1 MNEEDRKYI
10 DKALEKIV
18 PSRELCEQIP
28 AGEFADS
35 ALSWYRDMRYQGS
48 IDLIPSFL
56 GVEKRRIPAPTLA
69 EILRE
74 MANAPM
80 WFQVVTLDAD
90 KDDDYSV
97 SAFVSYR
104 EKPGSSLKDY
114 KSDNPADAALRLWL
128 EVKGRRS

>member
-28 AGEFADS
+28 VGKFADS

-69 EILRE
+69 EILAEIGDDPRVSI
-74 MANAPM
+74 ARASRTLGG
-80 WFQVVTLDAD
+80 WRVTAQNERGNCSYSLFLD
-90 KDDDYSV
+90 
-97 SAFVSYR
+97 
-104 EKPGSSLKDY
+104 
-114 KSDNPADAALRLWL
+114 DNPADAALRLWL
-128 EVKGRRS
+128 EVEARHV